1 MQDFLDFFFFL
12 ICLMPEETLFPQTS
26 PSGPSRKFNV
36 EAWTLAKGTCRCV
49 TLCYMRIA
57 YFQQEQGALVRPV
70 EMATSIG
77 MSVPP
82 AAWVCLSKAWGTA
95 GHTGLSSEPGMRGQG
110 WHHAGLCTA
119 VPLSGAKPTLPFPP
133 QPPKPV

>member
-1 MQDFLDFFFFL
+1 MQDFLDFFFFN
-12 ICLMPEETLFPQTS
+12 LFNPRRNSVSTS
-26 PSGPSRKFNV
+26 IPFWPKQKVQCRGLDPG
-36 EAWTLAKGTCRCV
+36 KGDMQVRDHVLHENRCI
-49 TLCYMRIA
+49 R
-57 YFQQEQGALVRPV
+57 QEQGALVRPV